1 MVATPD
7 SGGDTVTNSA
17 LRACLIASVMIG
29 SGCGSDAGAFVPPSH
44 LPERLTPSR
53 LGALQ
58 FQREPGAEA
67 KYKKAGATSLL
78 KEGRVYSIRHGDIVE
93 GSLQVSLFQPDVRSD
108 DARVLA
114 GIEQTIAEGT
124 FEERTVHNQ
133 KVNVMRLPDQ
143 NIYLWFPPRTNAMSL
158 LVVRHQFRS
167 GDTLMRAVI
176 EYQQGRV
183 PIPVPVPSP
192 SFVTAPPVTGQPE
205 PGRAPGASSSPSVRP

>member
-1 MVATPD
+1 MTQI
-7 SGGDTVTNSA
+7 A
-17 LRACLIASVMIG
+17 LRAFLIAVVAIG
-29 SGCGSDAGAFVPPSH
+29 AGCGQDTNAFVPPSQ
-44 LPERLTPSR
+44 LPGRLVPSK

-58 FQREPGAEA
+58 FQREPSAEA
-67 KYKKAGATSLL
+67 KYKKAGATSLI
-78 KEGRVYSIRHGDIVE
+78 KEGRVYSIRHDAIVE
-93 GSLQVSLFQPDVRSD
+93 GSLQVSLFKPDVSPD
-108 DARVLA
+108 DPRVLA
-114 GIEQTIAEGT
+114 GIERTIAETT

-183 PIPVPVPSP
+183 PIAVPVPP
-192 SFVTAPPVTGQPE
+192 PTFVTATPPAAQPA
-205 PGRAPGASSSPSVRP
+205 PGLAPGANASPTVKP